1 MSAIFCRHAQTIY
14 NDLDI
19 FQGLS
24 DSPLTN
30 QGIKKSRKLNQFL
43 KQNYNIKTF
52 FISDLKRVKETY
64 KIVSEGINADLVVD
78 TRLREICFGCWE
90 TKKRVDIDP
99 IILKERAKNRY
110 NFVHPGEYNNV
121 EGQSFSSIYRIVVNF
136 IMDIKNKGFLGESI
150 DCCCITHQGVL
161 INVAR
166 FCLDLSLDDMNKL
179 RIKNDT
185 IIIVSE
191 SSSQKFQVKFV
202 DI

>member
-1 MSAIFCRHAQTIY
+1 MSAIFCRHAQTVY

-24 DSPLTN
+24 DSPLTS
-30 QGIKKSRKLNQFL
+30 QGIKKSKKLNQFL
-43 KQNYNIKTF
+43 KCNYNIKTF

-78 TRLREICFGCWE
+78 TRLREICFGYWE
-90 TKKRVDIDP
+90 TKKRVDVDP

-121 EGQSFSSIYRIVVNF
+121 EGQSFSSIYHIVVNF
-136 IMDIKNKGFLGESI
+136 IMDIKNKGFLEESI

-166 FCLDLSLDDMNKL
+166 FCLDLALDDMNKL
-179 RIKNDT
+179 RIKNNT